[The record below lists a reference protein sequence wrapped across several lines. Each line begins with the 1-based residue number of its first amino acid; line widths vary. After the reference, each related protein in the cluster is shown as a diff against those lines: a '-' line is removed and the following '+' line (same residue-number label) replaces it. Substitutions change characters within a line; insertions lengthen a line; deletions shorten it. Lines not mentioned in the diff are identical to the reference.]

1 MNSIEGGIQGLKQQ
15 IEKFQRVVKS
25 NEKNL
30 REVEE
35 EEKEGVFLSSGE
47 LCVVCMFHVYGCFPH
62 HTCNS

>member
-1 MNSIEGGIQGLKQQ
+1 MNSIEREIQGLKQW
-15 IEKFQRVVKS
+15 IEECQGRMKS
-25 NEKNL
+25 SEKDL